1 MQVRRSTILVLLTA
15 VSTLLAEERVEF
27 NRDIRP
33 IFSDTCF
40 ACHGPDEAK
49 TKGKL
54 RLDSLDAARRGGKS
68 GDPAIVPGHP
78 ERSAVMKRL
87 LTTDADDHMP
97 PAEFHKVLSKEQI
110 DLVAR
115 WIKEGAVYQGHWAF
129 QTPKKPAVPAI
140 PTGGNAIDGFV
151 AQVRTAKGLSGT
163 PEASRPTLLRR
174 AALDLTGLPPT
185 EADLAAFLADTSP
198 DAWSKAID
206 RLLASPHYGE
216 RMAAQWLDFAR
227 YADSNGFQSD
237 TTRTMWPWRDWVIRA
252 YNTNKPFNAFTVE
265 QLAGDLLPNAT
276 EDQIIATGFNRNHRL
291 NGEGG
296 RIVAEWAVETVID
309 RVETTGSTWMA
320 LTMNCCRCH
329 DHKYDP
335 ISQKEFYQ
343 FFAYFNSNEES
354 GVLGEFGGAASTRKG
369 GNTSP
374 TYSFATPEAKVRLA
388 EVEKAIVAAELAV
401 KSAAKVVPAAQ
412 TAWEQKLRQGF
423 AGKTATWAM
432 LTGTQAVS
440 KGGASLKQQ
449 PDGSWLA
456 GGTNPDKDV
465 YTVTAPAP
473 SGQLTGLL
481 LEVTPDASLP
491 TQSLGRAPNGNFVL
505 SGVDAVLTLADG
517 KKVELDFVDAQ
528 ADFSQEGWPIKS
540 LVEGG
545 TATKVAKGAKG
556 AKKAQ
561 PARAKTGAG
570 WAIGGNDAENRVPR
584 KGLFVLTP
592 IAVPAGAT
600 LTISLR
606 CETLANHNVGR
617 FRLSTTGLPSSLI
630 SLKDTPQAAELRAL
644 ILKDPATRTAE
655 DRKVL
660 AKAFTESPE
669 HPKRAA
675 DAQLAGLQNT
685 KNTLPGILDVMV
697 MKELA
702 MPKDAFVLDRGEYD
716 RPGAK
721 VERKL
726 PAALPPL
733 PAGEPNNRLGFA
745 RWLVSGQHPLTARVW
760 VNRAWENFFGT
771 GLVKTSENFGSQAEW
786 PSHPELLDWLAVDF
800 AENGWDMK
808 RMQKLI
814 LMSQAYRQTTVVT
827 PEKLEKDPENRW
839 ISRGPRF
846 RLPAETIRDQA
857 LAVSGLL
864 VPKVGGVSVKPYMPE
879 AVWDE
884 TSVYGDMRNYK
895 ADTGEGLYRR
905 SLYTIW
911 KRTAAPPSMLLFDSA
926 TREFCTV
933 KRFRSNTPMQALSL
947 LNEVT
952 FVEASRKLAELT
964 LRQPGTTDQRLAWA
978 FQRVT
983 SRPGTP
989 AELTVLRKGLDRRL
1003 TAYAADLPA
1012 AKKLLAIGQSAVPTD
1027 LDPAQLAAWTV
1038 TTNVLLNL
1046 DETVTRE

>member
-1 MQVRRSTILVLLTA
+1 MQVRRSSILVLLA
-15 VSTLLAEERVEF
+15 AASTLLAEERVEF

-54 RLDSLDAARRGGKS
+54 RLDSLEAARRGGKS

-97 PAEFHKVLSKEQI
+97 PAEFHKVLSKDQI

-129 QTPKKPAVPAI
+129 QTPKKPAVPTI

-151 AQVRTAKGLSGT
+151 AQVRTAKGFSGT

-185 EADLAAFLADTSP
+185 EADLTAFLADPSP

-252 YNTNKPFNAFTVE
+252 YNTNKPFDAFTVE

-335 ISQKEFYQ
+335 ISQKEFFQ
-343 FFAYFNSNEES
+343 FFAYFNSNDES
-354 GVLGEFGGAASTRKG
+354 GVLVDVSGGGPTRSR
-369 GNTSP
+369 GNTPPLLSLP
-374 TYSFATPEAKVRLA
+374 NEEEQKKIDEATAKLTEAEATL
-388 EVEKAIVAAELAV
+388 KAT
-401 KSAAKVVPAAQ
+401 PAAQ
-412 TAWEQKLRQGF
+412 PELFAKWLDRKRAAFSKEGVAWQALSSEKVTSKEKTGF
-423 AGKTATWAM
+423 KRLDDGTW
-432 LTGTQAVS
+432 LTSGRPAAKETYVVEA
-440 KGGASLKQQ
+440 
-449 PDGSWLA
+449 DLA
-456 GGTNPDKDV
+456 P
-465 YTVTAPAP
+465 
-473 SGQLTGLL
+473 GLL
-481 LEVTPDASLP
+481 TAVRLETLPDDTHP
-491 TQSLGRAPNGNFVL
+491 GKSLGRSSNGNFVL
-505 SGVDAVLTLADG
+505 SAFEVRLKTTDG
-517 KKVELDFVDAQ
+517 KTTNLPLVKAE
-528 ADFSQEGWPIKS
+528 ADYDQPGWSIAKLGP
-540 LVEGG
+540 
-545 TATKVAKGAKG
+545 APMTKGK
-556 AKKAQ
+556 AKKADSS
-561 PARAKTGAG
+561 KAG
-570 WAIGGNDAENRVPR
+570 WAIGGNLPENRVAR
-584 KGLFVLTP
+584 KAIFTVAPTT
-592 IAVPAGAT
+592 IPAGAK
-600 LTISLR
+600 LILVMRHEAVAQHSI
-606 CETLANHNVGR
+606 GR
-617 FRLSTTGLPSSLI
+617 FRLNVSGQDPKLL
-630 SLKDTPQAAELRAL
+630 SLKTDAASEAARRLFAKPADQITPADNKAL
-644 ILKDPATRTAE
+644 EKFFAD
-655 DRKVL
+655 
-660 AKAFTESPE
+660 SPE
-669 HPKRAA
+669 HPRSVATSKVTAA
-675 DAQLAGLQNT
+675 KAARDAALAAPVT
-685 KNTLPGILDVMV
+685 VMV

-702 MPKDAFVLDRGEYD
+702 QPKDAFVLDRGEYD

-745 RWLVSGQHPLTARVW
+745 RWLVNGQHPLTARVW

-814 LMSQAYRQTTVVT
+814 LMSQAYRQSTVVT

-952 FVEASRKLAELT
+952 FVEASRKLAELA

-989 AELTVLRKGLDRRL
+989 AELAVLRKGLDRRL